1 MIDVIID
8 TARFPP
14 LWFGETAHRRH
25 GKHLIDTVVNGSSG
39 DAYWYRKRAY
49 IMYPITKIKAKIAG
63 YYI

>member
-14 LWFGETAHRRH
+14 RWFGEAAHRRH

-39 DAYWYRKRAY
+39 DAYWHGKRAY
-49 IMYPITKIKAKIAG
+49 IMYPMINFKTKISD

>member
-14 LWFGETAHRRH
+14 RWFGEVAHSRH

-39 DAYWYRKRAY
+39 DAYWHGKRAF
-49 IMYPITKIKAKIAG
+49 IMYPIIKSLAIKTG
-63 YYI
+63 NYI